1 MNEFPKVSIVI
12 ATYNSEKVLGMTLRA
27 IRNQTYPENKLEILV
42 IDGGSSDHTLE
53 IAEKYK
59 CIVYNNPKTE
69 PVNAKLI
76 GLKNATGKYLVTVDH
91 DEVIENTESIFVKVK
106 ALQEHPECKVALC
119 SGYKRPA
126 NYPLLN
132 QYISDFGD
140 PFSLFI
146 YNFPKYDDFFFD
158 TLKKRYTLI
167 EENDKYAV
175 ISFEHMRKVPLFELC
190 CLGTMIDR
198 EYFLNNTNVK
208 ERDSDIVHFFYIML
222 ELGSKSVIYVKQDPL
237 IHYSVDKLAAYFPKL
252 RWRIC
257 NNIHYSEKGENGFNG
272 RINYQKNL
280 RYKKIL
286 FIPYSLTLI
295 FPLVKSIQLS
305 ITRRNIVYML
315 HPVFCLYVVGEIFYQ
330 SFLKIIGRPPA
341 FKSYDGK
348 SKINR

>member
-91 DEVIENTESIFVKVK
+91 DEVIENTESIFAKVK

-146 YNFPKYDDFFFD
+146 YNFPKYDDFFFH

-167 EENDKYAV
+167 EENNKYAV
-175 ISFEHMRKVPLFELC
+175 ISFEHMRKAPLLELC

-208 ERDSDIVHFFYIML
+208 EKDSDIVHFFYIML
-222 ELGSKSVIYVKQDPL
+222 ELGSNSVIYVKQDPL
-237 IHYSVDKLAAYFPKL
+237 IHYSVDQLAAYFPKL

-330 SFLKIIGRPPA
+330 SFLKVIGKPPA

-348 SKINR
+348 SKIIR